1 MLVVVLMA
9 CPTSSRIT
17 NKCVNDKNI
26 KQMRIRSQSSIVP
39 TLNDLMSCTENQCQ
53 DKGLV
58 QRTFS
63 AGFCSSGVCWAGHQ
77 ILIGKVM

>member
-26 KQMRIRSQSSIVP
+26 KQ
-39 TLNDLMSCTENQCQ
+39 TDEN
-53 DKGLV
+53 KESEFG
-58 QRTFS
+58 
-63 AGFCSSGVCWAGHQ
+63 CSDP
-77 ILIGKVM
+77 K